1 MKGPPHMKVLV
12 VDDDTELLDTLGY
25 VLRREG
31 YEVHSAVDGQQALKH
46 YETTQ
51 PDLVVLDGIL
61 PKIDGFEVC
70 RQIRQNGST
79 PIVLLSARLNEDDRI
94 RGLQLGADDYITKP
108 FSTRELCARIKALLR
123 RSGLSA
129 EQPLSGEVR
138 VGDLVLHLQSYQLTR
153 HKTPIR
159 VTRIEFRILCLLAF
173 NAGQVVPHRQL
184 IEYAWGYRD
193 EGNSSLLKTHIC
205 HLRKKLGRDW
215 NGQSGIESLVN
226 VGYRLVTAG
235 EIAA

>member
-1 MKGPPHMKVLV
+1 
-12 VDDDTELLDTLGY
+12 
-25 VLRREG
+25 
-31 YEVHSAVDGQQALKH
+31 

-138 VGDLVLHLQSYQLTR
+138 VGELVLHL
-153 HKTPIR
+153 
-159 VTRIEFRILCLLAF
+159 
-173 NAGQVVPHRQL
+173 
-184 IEYAWGYRD
+184 
-193 EGNSSLLKTHIC
+193 
-205 HLRKKLGRDW
+205 
-215 NGQSGIESLVN
+215 
-226 VGYRLVTAG
+226 
-235 EIAA
+235 